1 MKEME
6 ERRKVEVQSRQSE
19 REEDVAVEMRRCDT
33 PVDKLSY
40 AMWNSL
46 VPDQEPTCVRRH
58 KYLQQSVQRED
69 QEAIFDEECLDRD
82 PFMDMA
88 RRGTRPD
95 LRCSRFCRRCA
106 ASRWSEQGPDPAP
119 AAAAPATAATLS
131 IRLCAHAGPRHK
143 PRHNPVAGGILHH
156 PSGAGRKAETRPH
169 RSTTPVPEK
178 APLGETTS
186 RKPLLGLQLP
196 RATTPCADHTY
207 DSGVGPGQRGLTGT
221 LLWRVSGQANNL
233 KKNADSEYWEHYSRY
248 TKMKK
253 DVAAYNKAHGRS
265 GYVN

>member
-1 MKEME
+1 MRAQDKLPPGLHKKMKEME

-88 RRGTRPD
+88 RRGTRP
-95 LRCSRFCRRCA
+95 A
-106 ASRWSEQGPDPAP
+106 AP
-119 AAAAPATAATLS
+119 AAAAPAAA
-131 IRLCAHAGPRHK
+131 APAAAAPAAAA
-143 PRHNPVAGGILHH
+143 PAAAAPAIL
-156 PSGAGRKAETRPH
+156 P
-169 RSTTPVPEK
+169 
-178 APLGETTS
+178 PL
-186 RKPLLGLQLP
+186 
-196 RATTPCADHTY
+196 
-207 DSGVGPGQRGLTGT
+207 
-221 LLWRVSGQANNL
+221 
-233 KKNADSEYWEHYSRY
+233 
-248 TKMKK
+248 
-253 DVAAYNKAHGRS
+253 
-265 GYVN
+265 

>member
-88 RRGTRPD
+88 RRGTRPRA
-95 LRCSRFCRRCA
+95 LRLA
-106 ASRWSEQGPDPAP
+106 LLLLP
-119 AAAAPATAATLS
+119 
-131 IRLCAHAGPRHK
+131 
-143 PRHNPVAGGILHH
+143 
-156 PSGAGRKAETRPH
+156 
-169 RSTTPVPEK
+169 
-178 APLGETTS
+178 
-186 RKPLLGLQLP
+186 PLLLLLP
-196 RATTPCADHTY
+196 P
-207 DSGVGPGQRGLTGT
+207 L
-221 LLWRVSGQANNL
+221 
-233 KKNADSEYWEHYSRY
+233 
-248 TKMKK
+248 
-253 DVAAYNKAHGRS
+253 
-265 GYVN
+265 

>member
-95 LRCSRFCRRCA
+95 LPCSRFCRRC
-106 ASRWSEQGPDPAP
+106 
-119 AAAAPATAATLS
+119 
-131 IRLCAHAGPRHK
+131 
-143 PRHNPVAGGILHH
+143 V
-156 PSGAGRKAETRPH
+156 
-169 RSTTPVPEK
+169 RS
-178 APLGETTS
+178 
-186 RKPLLGLQLP
+186 KPL
-196 RATTPCADHTY
+196 
-207 DSGVGPGQRGLTGT
+207 V
-221 LLWRVSGQANNL
+221 
-233 KKNADSEYWEHYSRY
+233 
-248 TKMKK
+248 
-253 DVAAYNKAHGRS
+253 
-265 GYVN
+265 

>member
-1 MKEME
+1 
-6 ERRKVEVQSRQSE
+6 
-19 REEDVAVEMRRCDT
+19 
-33 PVDKLSY
+33 
-40 AMWNSL
+40 
-46 VPDQEPTCVRRH
+46 
-58 KYLQQSVQRED
+58 
-69 QEAIFDEECLDRD
+69 
-82 PFMDMA
+82 
-88 RRGTRPD
+88 
-95 LRCSRFCRRCA
+95 
-106 ASRWSEQGPDPAP
+106 
-119 AAAAPATAATLS
+119 
-131 IRLCAHAGPRHK
+131 
-143 PRHNPVAGGILHH
+143 
-156 PSGAGRKAETRPH
+156 
-169 RSTTPVPEK
+169 VPEK

-207 DSGVGPGQRGLTGT
+207 ESGVGPGQRGLTGT